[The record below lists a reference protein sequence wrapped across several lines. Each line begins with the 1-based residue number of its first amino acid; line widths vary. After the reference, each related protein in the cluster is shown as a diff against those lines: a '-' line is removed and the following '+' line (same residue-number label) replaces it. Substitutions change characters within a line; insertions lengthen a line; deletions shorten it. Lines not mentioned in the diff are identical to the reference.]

1 VLFRYNCLFLNDKR
15 LMVRFTYLRSKVYDS
30 YLFRFKSYS
39 TSPFLIERLI
49 DNCLDSLPVT
59 LRGWPGH
66 LYSKIIH
73 KSDRSSLAINLSL
86 HEVCVKE
93 KE

>member
-1 VLFRYNCLFLNDKR
+1 VLFRYNCLFLDDKR

-30 YLFRFKSYS
+30 YLFRFKSCS

-59 LRGWPGH
+59 LRG
-66 LYSKIIH
+66 
-73 KSDRSSLAINLSL
+73 
-86 HEVCVKE
+86 
-93 KE
+93 